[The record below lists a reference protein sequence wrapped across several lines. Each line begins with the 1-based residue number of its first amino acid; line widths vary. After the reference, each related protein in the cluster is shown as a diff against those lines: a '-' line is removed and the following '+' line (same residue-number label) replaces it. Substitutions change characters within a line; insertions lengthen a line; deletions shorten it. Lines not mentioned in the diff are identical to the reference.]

1 MQKCTNR
8 VADLFKIQGDGL
20 VSLLEVALVGVEHN
34 CPLRVVGH
42 HHLHGQPARGI
53 LLREMFFLTKICPPM
68 DGWLEV
74 GLLSIDHHPHVL
86 LLGILEDLV

>member
-1 MQKCTNR
+1 MQKCPNR

-34 CPLRVVGH
+34 RPLRVVGP

-53 LLREMFFLTKICPPM
+53 LLRC
-68 DGWLEV
+68 
-74 GLLSIDHHPHVL
+74 SC
-86 LLGILEDLV
+86 